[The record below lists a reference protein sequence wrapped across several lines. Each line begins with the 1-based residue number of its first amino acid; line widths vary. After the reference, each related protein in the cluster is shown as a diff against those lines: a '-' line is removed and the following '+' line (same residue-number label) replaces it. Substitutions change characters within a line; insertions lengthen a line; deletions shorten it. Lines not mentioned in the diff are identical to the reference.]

1 MSLFMAGWRR
11 GGEQSGHIVSN
22 EDSDML
28 VMFDYVQNRD
38 YKN

>member
-11 GGEQSGHIVSN
+11 GGEQSGHIFSN

-28 VMFDYVQNRD
+28 VMFDYVQNGE

>member
-11 GGEQSGHIVSN
+11 GGEQSAHIVSN

-28 VMFDYVQNRD
+28 VMFDVQNGE

>member
-11 GGEQSGHIVSN
+11 GGEQSGHIFSN

-28 VMFDYVQNRD
+28 AVFDYVQNGE